1 MANAWGVVVP
11 VKRLALAKTR
21 LGAYGDDLRQALAL
35 AFAADVVDAAL
46 GCDLVGRVLVITDD
60 PRAAQV
66 LAAIGA
72 RIAPDSPDAGL
83 NPALTHGANLLR
95 DIDPSFGIATLS
107 ADLPALRSADLAA
120 TLRQV
125 TTRSRAFVADAAGDG
140 TTLLAAGPGTALQPA
155 YGPSSRRAHL
165 ASGAVELP
173 ATAGLRQDVDTPTD
187 LAIALRLGVGRH
199 TAALAN
205 QVH

>member
-1 MANAWGVVVP
+1 MAVSWGVVVP

-21 LGAYGDDLRQALAL
+21 LASYRDDLRQALAL

-46 GCDLVGRVLVITDD
+46 GCALVARVLVITDD
-60 PRAAQV
+60 PRAADM

-83 NPALTHGANLLR
+83 NPALAHGADLLR
-95 DIDPSFGIATLS
+95 AIDDTLGIATLS
-107 ADLPALRSADLAA
+107 ADLPALRSADLGG
-120 TLRQV
+120 TLLQV
-125 TTRSRAFVADAAGDG
+125 MAGARVFVADAAGKG
-140 TTLLAAGPGTALQPA
+140 TTLLAAGPGAALQPA
-155 YGPSSRRAHL
+155 YGPLSRRAHL

-173 ATAGLRQDVDTPTD
+173 GAAGLRQDVDTPAD

-199 TAALAN
+199 TAALAD

>member
-1 MANAWGVVVP
+1 MAVSWGVVVP

-21 LGAYGDDLRQALAL
+21 LASYRDDLRQALAL

-46 GCDLVGRVLVITDD
+46 GCALVARVLVITDD
-60 PRAAQV
+60 PRAADM

-83 NPALTHGANLLR
+83 NPALAHGADLLR
-95 DIDPSFGIATLS
+95 AIDDTLGIATLS
-107 ADLPALRSADLAA
+107 ADLPALRSADLAG
-120 TLRQV
+120 TLLQV
-125 TTRSRAFVADAAGDG
+125 MAGARAFVADAAGQG
-140 TTLLAAGPGTALQPA
+140 TTLLAAGPGAALQPA
-155 YGPSSRRAHL
+155 YGPLSRRAHL

-173 ATAGLRQDVDTPTD
+173 GAAGLRQDVDTPAD

-199 TAALAN
+199 TAALAD

>member
-1 MANAWGVVVP
+1 MAVSWGVVVP

-21 LGAYGDDLRQALAL
+21 LTSYGDDLRQALAL

-72 RIAPDSPDAGL
+72 RIAPDTPDAGL
-83 NPALTHGANLLR
+83 NPALTHGADLLR
-95 DIDPSFGIATLS
+95 DIDPTLGIATLS
-107 ADLPALRSADLAA
+107 ADLPALRSSDLAA

-125 TTRSRAFVADAAGDG
+125 PTRTRAFVADAAGDG
-140 TTLLAAGPGTALQPA
+140 TTLLAAGPGATLQPA

-173 ATAGLRQDVDTPTD
+173 GPAGLRQDVDTPTD

-199 TAALAN
+199 TAALAD

>member
-1 MANAWGVVVP
+1 MANSWGVVVP

-21 LGAYGDDLRQALAL
+21 LGAFGDDLRQALAL

-125 TTRSRAFVADAAGDG
+125 TTRARAFVADAAGDG
-140 TTLLAAGPGTALQPA
+140 TTLLAAGPGAALQPA

-187 LAIALRLGVGRH
+187 LSIALRLGVGRH

>member
-72 RIAPDSPDAGL
+72 RIARDSPDAGL

>member
-1 MANAWGVVVP
+1 MAVSWGVVVP

-21 LGAYGDDLRQALAL
+21 LASYRDDLRQALAL

-46 GCDLVGRVLVITDD
+46 GCALVARVLVITDD
-60 PRAAQV
+60 PRAADM

-83 NPALTHGANLLR
+83 NPALAHGADLLR
-95 DIDPSFGIATLS
+95 AIDDTLGIATLS
-107 ADLPALRSADLAA
+107 ADLPALRSADLAG
-120 TLRQV
+120 TLLQV
-125 TTRSRAFVADAAGDG
+125 MAGARAFVADAAGQG
-140 TTLLAAGPGTALQPA
+140 TTLLAAGPGAALQPA
-155 YGPSSRRAHL
+155 YGPLSRRAHL

-173 ATAGLRQDVDTPTD
+173 GAAGLRQDVDTPAD

-199 TAALAN
+199 TAALAV

>member
-1 MANAWGVVVP
+1 MAVSWGVVVP

-21 LGAYGDDLRQALAL
+21 LASYRDDLRQALAL

-46 GCDLVGRVLVITDD
+46 GCALVARVLVITDD
-60 PRAAQV
+60 PRAADL

-83 NPALTHGANLLR
+83 NPALAHGADLLR
-95 DIDPSFGIATLS
+95 AIDDTLGIATLS
-107 ADLPALRSADLAA
+107 ADLPALRSTDLAGI
-120 TLRQV
+120 LLQV
-125 TTRSRAFVADAAGDG
+125 TAGARAFVADTAGEG
-140 TTLLAAGPGTALQPA
+140 TTLLAAGPGAALQPA
-155 YGPSSRRAHL
+155 YGPLSRRAHL

-173 ATAGLRQDVDTPTD
+173 GAAGLRQDVDTPAD

-199 TAALAN
+199 TAALAD